1 LAFVE
6 AVQVAGSASFVALRS
21 LVPDGGECVLVL
33 EGGLDEREEIGS
45 RLRLRRGL
53 IRMRS
58 VSGMRRP
65 NHDAERRNA
74 CWHIDHHR
82 HSHGWLCFANDN
94 GHPNCAMRSTNL
106 H

>member
-1 LAFVE
+1 MAFVE
-6 AVQVAGSASFVALRS
+6 VVQLAGSASFVALRS
-21 LVPDGGECVLVL
+21 LVPDSWECVLVL
-33 EGGLDEREEIGS
+33 EGRLDEGEEIGS
-45 RLRLRRGL
+45 HLRLRRGL
-53 IRMRS
+53 TRMRS
-58 VSGMRRP
+58 VSGMRP

-74 CWHIDHHR
+74 CRHIDHHR